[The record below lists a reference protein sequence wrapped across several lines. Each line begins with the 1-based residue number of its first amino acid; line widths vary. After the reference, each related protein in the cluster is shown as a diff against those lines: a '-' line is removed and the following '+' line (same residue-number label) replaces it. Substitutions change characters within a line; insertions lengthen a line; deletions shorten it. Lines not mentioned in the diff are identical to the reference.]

1 MLIILVE
8 IDKLEEFTEK
18 FSDNSSFL
26 CPFVRNRCSNVISI
40 PLPSTTTTTTSFS
53 KKDISLDSLDGSPSK
68 EQTITSSSS
77 SSSSISSPTFSRSE
91 TFENLLTTLT
101 LSNITDDL
109 TDSTSSSS
117 STFDI
122 SEYIEDHFIDQDDKS
137 SSISENSSSFETTI
151 GNKYISLKPQKR
163 LLFPGLL
170 NRLIFFRRIL
180 SDSDLQRKEFFIN
193 QNENQSYVYHSNI
206 INEHSV
212 EVNLINTYGSDS
224 ELHVWSHDCAE
235 QRRFLNERQQQL
247 SYQIEEENKPN
258 SNQQLAVERQILL
271 QQIYEYP
278 WLLQEND
285 LDQTNIQQPLVSPTS
300 DLTVPSHNPDFY
312 QLCALTNSSSFV
324 ISYDHPNARHTTPP
338 TTSSVL

>member
-1 MLIILVE
+1 VNSFLLIILVE
-8 IDKLEEFTEK
+8 NDKLEEFTQK

-26 CPFVRNRCSNVISI
+26 CPFVRNRCSNIISI
-40 PLPSTTTTTTSFS
+40 PLQSTTILFS
-53 KKDISLDSLDGSPSK
+53 KKDISLDSLDGLQSN

-77 SSSSISSPTFSRSE
+77 SSSTFSSSE
-91 TFENLLTTLT
+91 TFENLLTTQT

-117 STFDI
+117 SKFDI

-137 SSISENSSSFETTI
+137 SSSSENSSSFETTI

-212 EVNLINTYGSDS
+212 EVNLINTYGSDT

-235 QRRFLNERQQQL
+235 QRRFLDERQQQQL
-247 SYQIEEENKPN
+247 SYEIEEEENKPN

-285 LDQTNIQQPLVSPTS
+285 LDRTNIQQRLISPTS
-300 DLTVPSHNPDFY
+300 DLIVPSHNPDFY

-324 ISYDHPNARHTTPP
+324 ISYDHANARHTIPP

>member
-1 MLIILVE
+1 MNLFLLIISVE
-8 IDKLEEFTEK
+8 NDKLEEFTQK

-26 CPFVRNRCSNVISI
+26 CPFVRNRCSNIISI
-40 PLPSTTTTTTSFS
+40 PLQSTTILFS
-53 KKDISLDSLDGSPSK
+53 KKDISLDSLDGLQSN

-77 SSSSISSPTFSRSE
+77 SSSTFSSSE
-91 TFENLLTTLT
+91 TFENLLTTQT

-137 SSISENSSSFETTI
+137 SSSSENSSSFETTI

-212 EVNLINTYGSDS
+212 EVNLINTYGSDT

-235 QRRFLNERQQQL
+235 QRRFLDERQQQQQL
-247 SYQIEEENKPN
+247 SYEIEEENKPN

-285 LDQTNIQQPLVSPTS
+285 LVDRTNIQQRLISPTS
-300 DLTVPSHNPDFY
+300 DLIVPSHNPDFY

-324 ISYDHPNARHTTPP
+324 ISYDHANARHTIPP